1 MNDFIGTYYIDTDLC
16 YALSQLML
24 KNPHRQPTAFERG
37 YTLVSSED
45 MSKVWMSL
53 YELEI
58 YRCISQ
64 YAEEFRYCAQ
74 GCAGMEM
81 EHPYNVQHYE
91 PGHYYSVWH
100 CENNGKKPFQ
110 HRHLAFMTYL
120 NTVDGGGETEF
131 LYQKRSVTPVIGKT
145 LVWPA
150 YFTHT
155 HRGMPAHSD
164 KFIITGWFRFFNT
177 EKFQQQTDDLTDEEF
192 YSQLERLDRVL

>member
-1 MNDFIGTYYIDTDLC
+1 MNDLIGTYYIDTDLC

-24 KNPHRQPTAFERG
+24 KNPHRQSTVVERG

-81 EHPYNVQHYE
+81 EYPYNIQHYE
-91 PGHYYSVWH
+91 PGRYYSVWH
-100 CENNGKKPFQ
+100 CENNGEKPFQ

-120 NTVDGGGETEF
+120 NTVEQGGDTEF
-131 LYQKRSVTPVIGKT
+131 LYQKRSVAPVIGKT

-155 HRGMPAHSD
+155 HRGSPASTD
-164 KFIITGWFRFFNT
+164 KLIVTGWFRFFDSD
-177 EKFQQQTDDLTDEEF
+177 KFQQQTDTLDDNEF
-192 YSQLERLDRVL
+192 YSQLDQLDRVV